1 MSPSRFVAVLLAFV
15 LVGPPLGAV
24 TVSLAGGLVAFA
36 LGDDSGMAGLVFYS
50 GLLGIPLSWFV
61 GGVQAAAAGLAFAA
75 FAAIARRPSI
85 MAGTVGGLA
94 AGLPYVLGEELSEAA
109 LAVVLFAHVVAAAV
123 CGAIGKSMLGDRRRD
138 AA

>member
-1 MSPSRFVAVLLAFV
+1 MSPSRFVAVLLVFV

-61 GGVQAAAAGLAFAA
+61 GGVQAAVAGLAFAT

-85 MAGTVGGLA
+85 VAGVVGGLA
-94 AGLPYVLGEELSEAA
+94 AGLPYALGEELNGAA
-109 LAVVLFAHVVAAAV
+109 LTVVLLAHVVAAAV
-123 CGAIGKSMLGDRRRD
+123 CGVIGKSMLADRRRD